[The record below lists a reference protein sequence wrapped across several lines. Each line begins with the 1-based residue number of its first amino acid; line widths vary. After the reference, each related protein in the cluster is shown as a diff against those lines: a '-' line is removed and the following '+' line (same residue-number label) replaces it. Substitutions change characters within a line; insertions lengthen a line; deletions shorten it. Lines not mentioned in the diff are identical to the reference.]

1 MFSPVSAFPRSPE
14 HPKNSWRLMCCN
26 AILRGAEVLGFV
38 GWNVLKEGESKN
50 KGKGFHSFASQAARK
65 PAEREWNSETERRT
79 AAAPA
84 RLVHSS
90 CGGTTG
96 RGGGGCVPVP
106 PHLERYLRGPQLLI
120 SPRYCGCHSRFC
132 ARQSLHPSLLN
143 EFLPLRRAT
152 REVSRKAGPEVKA
165 HLRA

>member
-1 MFSPVSAFPRSPE
+1 MQSSEVRRCLALWDGTFSRKERARTKAKASTVS
-14 HPKNSWRLMCCN
+14 L
-26 AILRGAEVLGFV
+26 LRQHGSQLSGN
-38 GWNVLKEGESKN
+38 GTQKLKDAQQLPPP
-50 KGKGFHSFASQAARK
+50 ASYTAVVAAR
-65 PAEREWNSETERRT
+65 
-79 AAAPA
+79 
-84 RLVHSS
+84 LDV
-90 CGGTTG
+90 
-96 RGGGGCVPVP
+96 GGGCVPVP